1 MLQSA
6 VRARARESR
15 SLAGAPV
22 ADPKGPHK
30 APSPQPS
37 CAQAER
43 PGNRVAPCRR
53 AHGSVG
59 PLRWDGR
66 SLCGSPG
73 RSPAR
78 SPASAWTS
86 GPDWLWGFGRWGR
99 AGRDNEALGATQSG
113 QRDPGARPQL
123 GPGEGVPRMPGSSLK
138 ASRERPSSRL
148 ARSAGRLAGGRL
160 RVPGSRGRGQA
171 AAGTPRCSV
180 RPLGR
185 SSLVPAP
192 RQVRVWARSSSATA
206 SCAWC
211 GLSGW

>member
-1 MLQSA
+1 MSLVTSETAGNRAMTLSTWWGGKMLQSA

-123 GPGEGVPRMPGSSLK
+123 GPGEGRPEDARVIAEGEPREAVLEACQVG
-138 ASRERPSSRL
+138 
-148 ARSAGRLAGGRL
+148 RS
-160 RVPGSRGRGQA
+160 PGRG
-171 AAGTPRCSV
+171 
-180 RPLGR
+180 
-185 SSLVPAP
+185 
-192 RQVRVWARSSSATA
+192 
-206 SCAWC
+206 
-211 GLSGW
+211 